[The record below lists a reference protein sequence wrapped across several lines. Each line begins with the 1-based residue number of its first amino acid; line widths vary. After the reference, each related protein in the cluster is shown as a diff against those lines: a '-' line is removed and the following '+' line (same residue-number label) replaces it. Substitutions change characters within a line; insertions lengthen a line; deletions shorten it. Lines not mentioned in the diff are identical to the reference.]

1 MEEES
6 VLERVWRFLMP
17 VLIAVAIVF
26 VVAGTSFLFWGE
38 FSFPAYSGRL
48 FWGGIAAILV
58 GGFVVVASLGSY
70 STLGTPSVLTAP
82 GDARVAHSRIVDH
95 LRTNEK
101 RYSFVFRMWAIGIL
115 CIAASALVDVLSR

>member
-6 VLERVWRFLMP
+6 VLLRIWRYMMP
-17 VLIAVAIVF
+17 VLIAVAVVF
-26 VVAGTSFLFWGE
+26 VLAGASFLFWGE
-38 FSFPAYSGRL
+38 FSFPAYSDRL

-58 GGFVVVASLGSY
+58 GGFAVVASLGSY

-95 LRTNEK
+95 FRTNEK
-101 RYSFVFRMWAIGIL
+101 RYTFVFRMWAIGIL
-115 CIAASALVDVLSR
+115 CIAVSALVDVFSR